1 MERRE
6 FILACSGYALFT
18 PTVPEGGP
26 IGRTTIDDS
35 ERSTPVHTVTPQG
48 RAVNHRTATA
58 VLSAV
63 VVAAALTACG
73 SDKGTDKPSAK
84 APPAAA
90 PSAATTPKATSSPPA
105 AEAPKGKGIP
115 PKPDAATQA
124 KYIAALTA
132 IDPDIVN
139 AKPDKAVD
147 RGRNQCETIANFPKD
162 DQKQI
167 DLTNQRFTSPN
178 HPDGFGPAKA
188 TKIRDAVHTYLCPT
202 Y

>member
-1 MERRE
+1 M
-6 FILACSGYALFT
+6 
-18 PTVPEGGP
+18 
-26 IGRTTIDDS
+26 
-35 ERSTPVHTVTPQG
+35 
-48 RAVNHRTATA
+48 NHRTATA
-58 VLSAV
+58 ILSAV
-63 VVAAALTACG
+63 IAAAALTACG
-73 SDKGTDKPSAK
+73 SDTATDKPSAK
-84 APPAAA
+84 TPPATAPSTPAA
-90 PSAATTPKATSSPPA
+90 PVATSSSSAA
-105 AEAPKGKGIP
+105 AETPKGKEIP

-139 AKPDKAVD
+139 TKPDKAVD

-162 DQKQI
+162 EQKQV

-188 TKIRDAVHTYLCPT
+188 AKIRDAVHTHLCPT

>member
-1 MERRE
+1 M
-6 FILACSGYALFT
+6 
-18 PTVPEGGP
+18 
-26 IGRTTIDDS
+26 
-35 ERSTPVHTVTPQG
+35 
-48 RAVNHRTATA
+48 
-58 VLSAV
+58 
-63 VVAAALTACG
+63 
-73 SDKGTDKPSAK
+73 PSA
-84 APPAAA
+84 PAA
-90 PSAATTPKATSSPPA
+90 SEATSSPSAGA
-105 AEAPKGKGIP
+105 AAPKGKGTP

-139 AKPDKAVD
+139 TKPDKAVD

-188 TKIRDAVHTYLCPT
+188 AKIRDAVHTHLCPT

>member
-1 MERRE
+1 M
-6 FILACSGYALFT
+6 
-18 PTVPEGGP
+18 
-26 IGRTTIDDS
+26 
-35 ERSTPVHTVTPQG
+35 
-48 RAVNHRTATA
+48 NHRTATA
-58 VLSAV
+58 VLSV
-63 VVAAALTACG
+63 VIAAAALTACG
-73 SDKGTDKPSAK
+73 SDTGADKPSAK
-84 APPAAA
+84 TPPATAPSSPTA
-90 PSAATTPKATSSPPA
+90 PEGTSSPSAATETPKS
-105 AEAPKGKGIP
+105 KGIP

-139 AKPDKAVD
+139 TKPDKAVD

-178 HPDGFGPAKA
+178 HPDGFGLAKA
-188 TKIRDAVHTYLCPT
+188 AKIRDAVHTHLCPT

>member
-1 MERRE
+1 M
-6 FILACSGYALFT
+6 
-18 PTVPEGGP
+18 
-26 IGRTTIDDS
+26 
-35 ERSTPVHTVTPQG
+35 
-48 RAVNHRTATA
+48 NHRTATA
-58 VLSAV
+58 VLSV
-63 VVAAALTACG
+63 VIAAAALTACG
-73 SDKGTDKPSAK
+73 SDKATDKPSAK
-84 APPAAA
+84 TPPAAA
-90 PSAATTPKATSSPPA
+90 PSAPPASEATSSPSATA
-105 AEAPKGKGIP
+105 AAPKGKGIP

-139 AKPDKAVD
+139 TKPDKAVD

-188 TKIRDAVHTYLCPT
+188 AKIRDAVHTHLCPT

>member
-1 MERRE
+1 M
-6 FILACSGYALFT
+6 
-18 PTVPEGGP
+18 
-26 IGRTTIDDS
+26 
-35 ERSTPVHTVTPQG
+35 
-48 RAVNHRTATA
+48 NHRTATA
-58 VLSAV
+58 ALSAV

-73 SDKGTDKPSAK
+73 SDKSADKPSAQT
-84 APPAAA
+84 APASA
-90 PSAATTPKATSSPPA
+90 PSAATTPKATSSASAA
-105 AEAPKGKGIP
+105 AETPKVRGIP
-115 PKPDAATQA
+115 PKPDAGTQA

-139 AKPDKAVD
+139 TKPDKAVD

-188 TKIRDAVHTYLCPT
+188 ARIRDAVHTHLCPT

>member
-1 MERRE
+1 M
-6 FILACSGYALFT
+6 
-18 PTVPEGGP
+18 
-26 IGRTTIDDS
+26 
-35 ERSTPVHTVTPQG
+35 
-48 RAVNHRTATA
+48 NHRTAIA
-58 VLSAV
+58 VLSVAV
-63 VVAAALTACG
+63 ATAALTACG
-73 SDKGTDKPSAK
+73 SDTGSDTGDGKPTAK
-84 APPAAA
+84 TPPAAA
-90 PSAATTPKATSSPPA
+90 PSTPAAPKVASSPPA
-105 AEAPKGKGIP
+105 ASEAPKSEAPKGKGIP

-139 AKPDKAVD
+139 TKPDKAVD
-147 RGRNQCETIANFPKD
+147 RGRNQCDSIANFPKD

-188 TKIRDAVHTYLCPT
+188 AKIRDAVHTHLCPS